1 MQRETNETNHAK
13 TLFNA
18 FFLHLGSPHGDGLS
32 HLIGDYMVL
41 QQQAEARLWGWA
53 RPGQT
58 IKVTTHFFG
67 KPATQSAK
75 ADAKGQWLVS
85 VKTPKAGYKPY
96 SITFDDGRDVMRMV
110 AGIFT

>member
-1 MQRETNETNHAK
+1 M
-13 TLFNA
+13 
-18 FFLHLGSPHGDGLS
+18 
-32 HLIGDYMVL
+32 
-41 QQQAEARLWGWA
+41 A

-96 SITFDDGRDVMRMV
+96 SITFDDGRDVTTV
-110 AGIFT
+110 SHVLVGEVWVCAGQSNMEMPMKASATARPRVTTKPWSKRATTGPSTT